1 MYEIW
6 TSTIQLFRSDPTRS
20 KNEEEKIDSLHP
32 YILHSQSTY
41 KMAYESVYMATHM
54 LDAITLRKK
63 GVHFALLRMAIKYA
77 RDWVPAINFAD
88 GDFCCDFAFFLICP
102 RLL

>member
-63 GVHFALLRMAIKYA
+63 KELILRCYGWPLNMREI
-77 RDWVPAINFAD
+77 
-88 GDFCCDFAFFLICP
+88 GSLQ
-102 RLL
+102 